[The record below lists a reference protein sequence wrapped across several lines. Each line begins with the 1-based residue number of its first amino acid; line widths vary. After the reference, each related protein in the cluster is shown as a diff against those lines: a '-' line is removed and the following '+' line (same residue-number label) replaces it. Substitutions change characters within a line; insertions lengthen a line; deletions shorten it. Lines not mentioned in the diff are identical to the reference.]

1 MTTFLQLGVL
11 VNEMADI
18 KIMSVFFFWALI
30 FCAFLVTFGL
40 RPFLYPF
47 GLGPSSIVG
56 EKDVQSELSGSLGRE
71 KLAEPWLCSPTI
83 PLSSPSLGSF
93 CSLINFFFA
102 VSLGFFAFFTHCV
115 PGPRLGTWNVYF
127 PKEEIGGSTPGETI
141 AIKELHQLT
150 ALDNDLNSTIA
161 LPFFL
166 DETIT

>member
-1 MTTFLQLGVL
+1 
-11 VNEMADI
+11 
-18 KIMSVFFFWALI
+18 MSKSCLFFFLSTNFLCFPSKVWIAPFSLSIWPGTQLHSGGKRCAKCAEWA
-30 FCAFLVTFGL
+30 
-40 RPFLYPF
+40 
-47 GLGPSSIVG
+47 
-56 EKDVQSELSGSLGRE
+56 GRE
-71 KLAEPWLCSPTI
+71 RVAEPWLCSPAI
-83 PLSSPSLGSF
+83 PLANPSLGSF